1 MHTCFIS
8 NIKINKVRHLKDLK
22 IELSA
27 KEKKHLIITGKNG
40 SGKTSLLNSMAIF
53 LNSIT
58 NTDVFI
64 KENRNLVRKDGS
76 SSSHNDNRNR
86 HYDYVVTDGNLSLI
100 IENEDID
107 RRRELSDRLACSF
120 ELHSG
125 GVTLDMNCSL
135 KDVHREFIQGQFV
148 VAYYQADRV
157 FEAQVPKHVEKVVLK
172 DEYAI
177 EEKPREDFIKYLLD
191 LKMTQALATA
201 NGKKD
206 KAENIKLWFEK
217 FQDLLKT
224 IFDDDSVK
232 LDFDEDTFMF
242 QILMDGREPFDFN
255 ELSSGYA
262 AILDIVVDLIIRMEK
277 QTEKVFDFSIPGIVL
292 IDEIETHLHLAMQKK
307 ILTLL
312 TTIFPNVQ
320 FIVSTHSPF
329 IVNSLENAVIYDL
342 EKQLLVKDGLSDV
355 PYAGIVE
362 GYFNSDLMSSILR
375 EKYERYKK
383 LAQKK
388 ELNDDDLEEISD
400 LEMYLEEIPDYLALN
415 ITTEYQRLKA
425 ELRNREDI

>member
-1 MHTCFIS
+1 M
-8 NIKINKVRHLKDLK
+8 
-22 IELSA
+22 
-27 KEKKHLIITGKNG
+27 
-40 SGKTSLLNSMAIF
+40 
-53 LNSIT
+53 
-58 NTDVFI
+58 
-64 KENRNLVRKDGS
+64 
-76 SSSHNDNRNR
+76 
-86 HYDYVVTDGNLSLI
+86 
-100 IENEDID
+100 
-107 RRRELSDRLACSF
+107 
-120 ELHSG
+120 
-125 GVTLDMNCSL
+125 
-135 KDVHREFIQGQFV
+135 
-148 VAYYQADRV
+148 
-157 FEAQVPKHVEKVVLK
+157 EKVVLK

-206 KAENIKLWFEK
+206 KAENIKLWFDK

-224 IFDDDSVK
+224 IFEDDSVK

-255 ELSSGYA
+255 ALSSGYA

-307 ILTLL
+307 ILTIL

-383 LAQKK
+383 LAPEK